1 MKPVLRAPHPIFSVR
16 KRVRRFRARRIAIP
30 LMLATVCAYGQSWR
44 ESYYPHHNFTFAMGA
59 AQPRADLANAFGVR
73 PLISAAYGWRFNRY
87 LQADVGLDTVFGA
100 AGVRAFE
107 DTGIG
112 YARIR
117 DYEFFLPMGG
127 RVILPLFRGR
137 LLIAGGGG
145 GAWAHYTELLHQ
157 PADYFHIDCLTCGSR
172 NGWMSYALADIS
184 AFLDQGQHFRV
195 GAVTKVY
202 RGYTDGDP
210 LGSLPVGRTTDR
222 WVNIMGLFGFSF

>member
-1 MKPVLRAPHPIFSVR
+1 MKSVLRSARPIFSV
-16 KRVRRFRARRIAIP
+16 KNRRWRLRAWRIAIP
-30 LMLATVCAYGQSWR
+30 LLLMAAWAHGQSWR
-44 ESYYPHHNFTFAMGA
+44 ESYYPRHNFTFAMGV
-59 AQPRADLANAFGVR
+59 AQPRADLANAFETR
-73 PLISAAYGWRFNRY
+73 PLISAAYGYRFQRY
-87 LQADVGLDTVFGA
+87 FQVDVGLDTVFGA

-117 DYEFFLPMGG
+117 DYEFFLPLGG
-127 RVILPLFRGR
+127 RAILPLFRGR

-157 PADYFHIDCLTCGSR
+157 PADYVHVDCLTCGSR
-172 NGWMSYALADIS
+172 NGWMSYALADVS

-202 RGYTDGDP
+202 RGYTNGDP
-210 LGSLPVGRTTDR
+210 LGALPAVRTTDR